1 MSLDQRELQKLT
13 GEAWQMLTGLE
24 AAPWDGDDLPVHGV
38 TFRTSV
44 VSVTGDW
51 EADVCVHC
59 THDLAEEIAAA
70 MFMMD
75 AAELTSADVED
86 AMGELTN
93 VTAGGIQARVPGTTD
108 LTVPAHRVT
117 TSADGFSQPISYR
130 WRADLVCEGRPVV
143 ITVHRKETRC
153 AS

>member
-1 MSLDQRELQKLT
+1 MSIDQRELQKLT
-13 GEAWQMLTGLE
+13 GEAWQMLTGLD
-24 AAPWDGDDLPVHGV
+24 AAPWNGDDLPVHGV
-38 TFRTSV
+38 TFRCSV

-75 AAELTSADVED
+75 ISELTSADVDD

-108 LTVPAHRVT
+108 LTVPAHR
-117 TSADGFSQPISYR
+117 ADSSPDVANMVGGTR

-143 ITVHRKETRC
+143 ITVHRKEPRC